1 MSIGSGKKL
10 TRLAQIFLQ
19 PSGPLHRRYEALRA
33 FFVEHLPAAKVAQ
46 RFGYTY
52 GSFRV
57 LCHQFRQN
65 PRRECFQTTPKGPR
79 SSPKRDPVRERILA
93 LRKQNYSIYD
103 IQHALQESG
112 HPLSAAAIS
121 QTLTQEGFAR
131 LPRRPDLERPPA
143 LRPTVADVAG
153 GVRVRPDPPSLGIC

>member
-1 MSIGSGKKL
+1 M
-10 TRLAQIFLQ
+10 RLAQIFLQ
-19 PSGPLHRRYEALRA
+19 PSGPLHRQYEALRA

-65 PRRECFQTTPKGPR
+65 PRREFFQTTPKGPR
-79 SSPKRDPVRERILA
+79 SSPKRDPVRERIIA

-131 LPRRPDLERPPA
+131 CRAAPTRSGRPPCA
-143 LRPTVADVAG
+143 LLWPTWRMGAG
-153 GVRVRPDPPSLGIC
+153 